1 MSRGFLRKSSVNTFI
16 GIVWILFA
24 VGTSAQNAVSK
35 FRADSIRQ
43 SLSRIQKPQD
53 KIPLLKE
60 LIGLYWQLPEE
71 VPALKEIIDIAM
83 PLDSIGIVYDAMAG
97 LSRYYYNVENRD
109 SLLYWVGQLDSLASK
124 RHESPRGLF
133 LSGSLVCQD
142 YLWSGNYELAMD
154 KAMQYLDLARE
165 SKNDYGLL
173 RAYRDLGMV
182 YQRIK
187 KDSDAVEIFGKGL
200 HLLKGEKANPAFRIM
215 YLSNMLES
223 TLLLGRLSE
232 SEALLK
238 QYDHLLDSLER
249 KYNGEGKIFPVKRH
263 RCLMSCYYCE
273 LYTMKGNSGKAQAYL
288 DQATAYLDSSFGDR
302 VEAQYLRTKSFYYW
316 KEKDY
321 RHALSAVNLALKIN
335 RDLDKLEMKKAI
347 LQSSGQLQEAVTI
360 YEEIINKTETINTDA
375 FDRQIE
381 QLRVLND
388 LNDLEK
394 QDRELKLKSEQEAL
408 KQKQIVVSIGLLL
421 VLMGLLYMLWRI
433 YMHTKRLRNE
443 LLQEKDSLIASEK
456 QLRVV
461 TKEAEAANKKKSAFI
476 ANISH
481 EIRTPLNAI
490 VGFSELISDE
500 SISAGEKK
508 EFFSIINNNSYLLLN
523 LINDILDLSRL
534 ESGNMKFIIEKTS
547 LSDCC
552 RNALASVEHRVF
564 PGVQLTYTP
573 SEDPLHIQTDSIRL
587 QQLLINLLTNAC
599 KFTKEGEI
607 NLSYQIDE
615 DKQRVRITVTDT
627 GCGIP
632 EDKQKAIF
640 ERFEKVDEYAQG
652 TGLGLSISQTIIEH
666 LGGSIQLDPTYKH
679 GARFIVLH
687 PYNPLDN
694 PS

>member
-1 MSRGFLRKSSVNTFI
+1 
-16 GIVWILFA
+16 
-24 VGTSAQNAVSK
+24 
-35 FRADSIRQ
+35 
-43 SLSRIQKPQD
+43 
-53 KIPLLKE
+53 
-60 LIGLYWQLPEE
+60 
-71 VPALKEIIDIAM
+71 
-83 PLDSIGIVYDAMAG
+83 
-97 LSRYYYNVENRD
+97 
-109 SLLYWVGQLDSLASK
+109 
-124 RHESPRGLF
+124 
-133 LSGSLVCQD
+133 
-142 YLWSGNYELAMD
+142 
-154 KAMQYLDLARE
+154 
-165 SKNDYGLL
+165 
-173 RAYRDLGMV
+173 
-182 YQRIK
+182 
-187 KDSDAVEIFGKGL
+187 
-200 HLLKGEKANPAFRIM
+200 
-215 YLSNMLES
+215 
-223 TLLLGRLSE
+223 
-232 SEALLK
+232 
-238 QYDHLLDSLER
+238 
-249 KYNGEGKIFPVKRH
+249 
-263 RCLMSCYYCE
+263 MSCYYCE

-443 LLQEKDSLIASEK
+443 LLQEKDSLTASEK

-615 DKQRVRITVTDT
+615 DKQHVRITVTDT

-687 PYNPLDN
+687 PYNPFDN

>member
-1 MSRGFLRKSSVNTFI
+1 MFSLAENTYTTQQREDSLLSLLKSSPTVDEQIELYKDLATMYRQTPKEIAYLN
-16 GIVWILFA
+16 
-24 VGTSAQNAVSK
+24 K
-35 FRADSIRQ
+35 MADVAS
-43 SLSRIQKPQD
+43 STLKGHASLYYAWANLSRH
-53 KIPLLKE
+53 
-60 LIGLYWQLPEE
+60 
-71 VPALKEIIDIAM
+71 
-83 PLDSIGIVYDAMAG
+83 
-97 LSRYYYNVENRD
+97 YYNIQNRD
-109 SLLYWVGQLDSLASK
+109 SLIYWSHKIDSLAAAK
-124 RHESPRGLF
+124 NEVPDALFDARGF
-133 LSGSLVCQD
+133 ICQMD
-142 YLWSGNYELAMD
+142 LWDGNYELAMNG
-154 KAMQYLDLARE
+154 AISLYNYARDTKSE
-165 SKNDYGLL
+165 YGLICCNEN
-173 RAYRDLGMV
+173 LGLI
-182 YQRIK
+182 YQEIHR
-187 KDSDAVEIFGKGL
+187 DSDAIVAYREGL
-200 HLLKGEKANPAFRIM
+200 DLLQKRGDNPKFEMQYMGNLIESYLRTDHFTEAKELLTRYDEMIQDRERENEEQGTAFPVDRCRALM
-215 YLSNMLES
+215 YVFYADMYVLQDKPKE
-223 TLLLGRLSE
+223 TLD
-232 SEALLK
+232 ALLK
-238 QYDHLLDSLER
+238 ATPIVEKTGDDYTEFCYNFVFAKYYYLIGMYERALNIIDKNKLTEEDIRTSELKVEILEALGR
-249 KYNGEGKIFPVKRH
+249 YKEALAFSREVVEHTKMLHDEAFNRQINQLRTLHDLNNQE
-263 RCLMSCYYCE
+263 M
-273 LYTMKGNSGKAQAYL
+273 QAYEL
-288 DQATAYLDSSFGDR
+288 
-302 VEAQYLRTKSFYYW
+302 
-316 KEKDY
+316 
-321 RHALSAVNLALKIN
+321 
-335 RDLDKLEMKKAI
+335 
-347 LQSSGQLQEAVTI
+347 
-360 YEEIINKTETINTDA
+360 
-375 FDRQIE
+375 
-381 QLRVLND
+381 QLR
-388 LNDLEK
+388 
-394 QDRELKLKSEQEAL
+394 EQQL
-408 KQKQIVVSIGLLL
+408 HTQRLLMIILLVVSIVLL
-421 VLMGLLYMLWRI
+421 VMLYIVYKSYRSARRYQRELM
-433 YMHTKRLRNE
+433 
-443 LLQEKDSLIASEK
+443 KDKEALVESER
-456 QLRVV
+456 QLR
-461 TKEAEAANKKKSAFI
+461 TAKEIAEHANQMKSTFI

-615 DKQRVRITVTDT
+615 DKQHVRITVTDT

-687 PYNPLDN
+687 PYNPFDN

>member
-1 MSRGFLRKSSVNTFI
+1 MPDIRLESLRCVYSAGTPFEKVALDNIDLSIPAGQYAALLGHTGSGKST
-16 GIVWILFA
+16 L
-24 VGTSAQNAVSK
+24 
-35 FRADSIRQ
+35 
-43 SLSRIQKPQD
+43 IQHLNG
-53 KIPLLKE
+53 LLKPAAGRVLLGE
-60 LIGLYWQLPEE
+60 EDIHRSKEALRTVRFRVGLVFQYPEYQLFEE
-71 VPALKEIIDIAM
+71 TVYRDIAFGPKNM
-83 PLDSIGIVYDAMAG
+83 GLNEQEVDEHVRFGAKFAGVDESLFEASPLDLSGGQKRRIAIAGVMAMKPEVLVLDEPMAG
-97 LSRYYYNVENRD
+97 LDPAGCR
-109 SLLYWVGQLDSLASK
+109 
-124 RHESPRGLF
+124 
-133 LSGSLVCQD
+133 
-142 YLWSGNYELAMD
+142 
-154 KAMQYLDLARE
+154 
-165 SKNDYGLL
+165 
-173 RAYRDLGMV
+173 
-182 YQRIK
+182 
-187 KDSDAVEIFGKGL
+187 EIFGKGL

-481 EIRTPLNAI
+481 EVRTPLNAI
-490 VGFSELISDE
+490 VGFSEL
-500 SISAGEKK
+500 
-508 EFFSIINNNSYLLLN
+508 
-523 LINDILDLSRL
+523 
-534 ESGNMKFIIEKTS
+534 
-547 LSDCC
+547 
-552 RNALASVEHRVF
+552 LAS
-564 PGVQLTYTP
+564 
-573 SEDPLHIQTDSIRL
+573 SEYSEEEKIHTK
-587 QQLLINLLTNAC
+587 LIAIG
-599 KFTKEGEI
+599 FYGI
-607 NLSYQIDE
+607 NI
-615 DKQRVRITVTDT
+615 KIT
-627 GCGIP
+627 
-632 EDKQKAIF
+632 F
-640 ERFEKVDEYAQG
+640 
-652 TGLGLSISQTIIEH
+652 
-666 LGGSIQLDPTYKH
+666 
-679 GARFIVLH
+679 FIVIASLFH
-687 PYNPLDN
+687 RSQWCLIFIQISHICNCSQNISGCCHHLVHDN
-694 PS
+694 FSFFHRHICHNSV

>member
-1 MSRGFLRKSSVNTFI
+1 
-16 GIVWILFA
+16 
-24 VGTSAQNAVSK
+24 
-35 FRADSIRQ
+35 
-43 SLSRIQKPQD
+43 
-53 KIPLLKE
+53 
-60 LIGLYWQLPEE
+60 
-71 VPALKEIIDIAM
+71 
-83 PLDSIGIVYDAMAG
+83 
-97 LSRYYYNVENRD
+97 
-109 SLLYWVGQLDSLASK
+109 
-124 RHESPRGLF
+124 
-133 LSGSLVCQD
+133 
-142 YLWSGNYELAMD
+142 
-154 KAMQYLDLARE
+154 
-165 SKNDYGLL
+165 
-173 RAYRDLGMV
+173 
-182 YQRIK
+182 
-187 KDSDAVEIFGKGL
+187 
-200 HLLKGEKANPAFRIM
+200 
-215 YLSNMLES
+215 
-223 TLLLGRLSE
+223 
-232 SEALLK
+232 
-238 QYDHLLDSLER
+238 
-249 KYNGEGKIFPVKRH
+249 
-263 RCLMSCYYCE
+263 MSCYYCE

-302 VEAQYLRTKSFYYW
+302 EAQYLRTKSFYYW

-443 LLQEKDSLIASEK
+443 LLQEKDSLTASEK

-615 DKQRVRITVTDT
+615 DKQHVRITVTDT

-632 EDKQKAIF
+632 EDKQKVIF